1 MRKPGLI
8 ALLFTLAL
16 IFTAPVPAQDARAL
30 ETLSQARAAIG
41 GEELLKSIQ
50 SLGFKGDYRRVI
62 GEREMTGEREVSIS
76 LPDKYL
82 VEDAFNMG
90 GMSTSMINFRGLN
103 SEHAWT
109 GNSGGGGGMVF
120 RMAGT
125 GGGPQPTPDQLEAM
139 LRKQV
144 TREYTR
150 YLLAILLSPP
160 PAFPLAY
167 KYGGESEVESA
178 HAEVIEITGAE
189 DFTARLFFDKQTHL
203 PLLLSYRGSKPRIM
217 TMTRSA
223 GDKKVKAEDAVKLTQ
238 ADIDKKIAAEPMQKP
253 EEVDFFIR
261 LTDYKKVGG
270 VLLPH
275 KLTYLTESDVSEE
288 FVVSKYQINPVF
300 KADKFQKH

>member
-1 MRKPGLI
+1 ML
-8 ALLFTLAL
+8 
-16 IFTAPVPAQDARAL
+16 
-30 ETLSQARAAIG
+30 
-41 GEELLKSIQ
+41 
-50 SLGFKGDYRRVI
+50 
-62 GEREMTGEREVSIS
+62 

-82 VEDAFNMG
+82 VEDAFSMG

-120 RMAGT
+120 RMAGG
-125 GGGPQPTPDQLEAM
+125 GGGPQPTPEQLEAM
-139 LRKQV
+139 LRKQF

-160 PAFPLAY
+160 SSFPVEY
-167 KYGGESEVESA
+167 KYAGESDVESA
-178 HAEVIEITGAE
+178 HAEVLEVTGAE
-189 DFTARLFFDKQTHL
+189 DFAARLFFDKDTHL
-203 PLLLSYRGSKPRIM
+203 PLLLSYRGPKPRIM
-217 TMTRSA
+217 TMTRPA
-223 GDKKVKAEDAVKLTQ
+223 ADKKVKAEDAVKLTQ

-270 VLLPH
+270 LLLPH
-275 KLTYLTESDVSEE
+275 KLTLLTEAEVTEE
-288 FVVSKYQINPVF
+288 FQVSKYQVNPVF